1 MRRDCP
7 HCLESLE
14 GNFVRSFTSRQT
26 DEMRTC
32 PMCGKSMKLVVHRE
46 ELAIRGIA
54 IVVAIAT
61 LYWINTGRH
70 GLLLPLVVGTAILVA
85 AYVVV
90 QRRLKDVQRYRKGTH
105 ES

>member
-1 MRRDCP
+1 MRQDCP
-7 HCLESLE
+7 HCHESLD
-14 GNFVRSFTSRQT
+14 GNFVRSFASRQT
-26 DEMRTC
+26 DQMRTC
-32 PMCGKSMKLVVHRE
+32 PMCGKAMELVVHRE

-70 GLLLPLVVGTAILVA
+70 GFLLPLVVGTAVLVA

-90 QRRLKDVQRYRKGTH
+90 QRRLKDVPRYQKGTR
-105 ES
+105 EN